1 MVALDSD
8 KIRVQKV
15 FENINRLK
23 VKNVTVV
30 QGDATNKDWWNKKPF
45 DKILIDA
52 PCSGTGVIRR
62 HPDIKLLRKL
72 KDVSQATEIQN
83 QILENLWSLLKPGG
97 ELVYA
102 TCSILK
108 VENEHQIKS
117 FLDKYE
123 DAKNVDIEIPWGE
136 GKIGKQKLPEQN
148 FDGFY
153 YCLLYTSPSP
163 RDA

>member
-1 MVALDSD
+1 MLCSGYLCSIAGYLIAPKKGDYILDACSAPGGKTTHIAELCEETEVIALDSD

-15 FENINRLK
+15 FDNINRLK

-72 KDVSQATEIQN
+72 KDVSQATKIQT

-108 VENEHQIKS
+108 S
-117 FLDKYE
+117 
-123 DAKNVDIEIPWGE
+123 
-136 GKIGKQKLPEQN
+136 
-148 FDGFY
+148 
-153 YCLLYTSPSP
+153 
-163 RDA
+163 

>member
-30 QGDATNKDWWNKKPF
+30 QGDATNKDWWSKRLF

-72 KDVSQATEIQN
+72 KDVSQATKIQA
-83 QILENLWSLLKPGG
+83 QILENLWGLLKPGG

-108 VENEHQIKS
+108 VENESSNKILFRQIS
-117 FLDKYE
+117 R
-123 DAKNVDIEIPWGE
+123 
-136 GKIGKQKLPEQN
+136 
-148 FDGFY
+148 
-153 YCLLYTSPSP
+153 C
-163 RDA
+163 